1 MNTLKILRSGFDVSH
16 SRSKVQVGSY
26 DESLFITLCYPMTN
40 DFIPAP
46 AKSLNYDAYFL
57 FFTYVYIIEIFFKLD
72 KLNEIHI
79 TF

>member
-46 AKSLNYDAYFL
+46 RQLHPEQGTTDWNHFCEVRRK
-57 FFTYVYIIEIFFKLD
+57 
-72 KLNEIHI
+72 
-79 TF
+79 